1 MSMQNRFKML
11 PFQQEMMILFQEI
24 SKSVL
29 WGAWDLRR
37 VKSWNLVTHNLYNY
51 LFKYICTHTKNV
63 QTEEKQVEAYQL
75 LWKVYKEKNYD
86 VLCHVY
92 NIYTLLCHVNFVTNS
107 VILYIVYIIV
117 TFVTCT
123 EILFVY
129 K

>member
-1 MSMQNRFKML
+1 MKSGDTQFV
-11 PFQQEMMILFQEI
+11 QLFVQI
-24 SKSVL
+24 
-29 WGAWDLRR
+29 
-37 VKSWNLVTHNLYNY
+37 HLYS
-51 LFKYICTHTKNV
+51 HKNV

-75 LWKVYKEKNYD
+75 LWKVYKEKNYI

-92 NIYTLLCHVNFVTNS
+92 NICTLLCHVNFVTNS
-107 VILYIVYIIV
+107 VIPYIVYINV

>member
-1 MSMQNRFKML
+1 MKSGDTQFV
-11 PFQQEMMILFQEI
+11 QLFVQI
-24 SKSVL
+24 
-29 WGAWDLRR
+29 
-37 VKSWNLVTHNLYNY
+37 HLYS
-51 LFKYICTHTKNV
+51 HKNV

-75 LWKVYKEKNYD
+75 SWKVYKEKNYN

-107 VILYIVYIIV
+107 VILYIVYINV